1 MGVKSWR
8 EKRIGTLGGFSGNT
22 LQRISTVAPVPVRGA
37 DVFSV
42 KNTLGIL
49 VTLRE
54 ESNTWQAF
62 VSAGERGREG
72 GRES

>member
-1 MGVKSWR
+1 MEVKSWR
-8 EKRIGTLGGFSGNT
+8 EKRVGTLGGFSGNT

-42 KNTLGIL
+42 KNTRNPGDSARRVKHMAGIC
-49 VTLRE
+49 VCR
-54 ESNTWQAF
+54 
-62 VSAGERGREG
+62 GERKG